1 MISLR
6 NVSKAFRT
14 VHGSKVILDDVS
26 IDFSPGVNVGILGR
40 NGQGK
45 STLIRMISGTETPDS
60 GEIRKSARVSWPL
73 GFNVGFNS
81 KLSGRENIRF
91 VCRLYGENYRELV
104 DFVED
109 FAELGD
115 YMDMPVMT
123 YSSGM
128 KARLTFGLSMA
139 FHFDFYLIDE
149 LTAVGD
155 AVFRKKSEACFA
167 ERRKQ
172 ATLLVVSHSMGT
184 VRKFCDK
191 ALVLYQGKLLDFSDI
206 DLAEEFYLRE
216 CCGIA
221 VAKRPSAK
229 RADSGGFHAA

>member
-6 NVSKAFRT
+6 DVSKAYRT
-14 VHGSKVILDDVS
+14 VNGRKVILDGVS
-26 IDFSPGVNVGILGR
+26 HDFAPGVNVGILGR

-45 STLIRMISGTETPDS
+45 STLIRMISGAESPDS
-60 GEIRKSARVSWPL
+60 GEIRKTARVSWPL
-73 GFNVGFNS
+73 GFRVGFNS

-91 VCRLYGENYRELV
+91 VCRLYGEDYRGLV
-104 DFVED
+104 RFVED

-115 YMDMPVMT
+115 YMDMPIMT

-128 KARLTFGLSMA
+128 IARLTFGLSMA
-139 FHFDFYLIDE
+139 FRFDYYLIDE

-155 AVFRKKSEACFA
+155 SVFRKKSEECFA

-184 VRKFCDK
+184 IRRFCDK
-191 ALVLYQGKLLDFSDI
+191 AMVLHQGKLTDFPDI
-206 DLAEEFYLRE
+206 DQAEAFYQKE
-216 CCGIA
+216 CCGMGADKSKAQGA
-221 VAKRPSAK
+221 VA
-229 RADSGGFHAA
+229 